1 MRTETH
7 LKSNKQAT
15 TKRANASTAKH
26 DVIVLLKQDH
36 MAVKKMF
43 SQYEKLAKQEDIQ
56 GKVKIANQI
65 CAELIAHTTAEE
77 EVFYPAAREATHDD
91 DMLNEANVEHDSAR
105 DLIGQIQSM
114 DPKDEMYD
122 AKVKVL
128 GEYIAHHVEEEETE
142 MFPMVRESKKL
153 NLKEMGV
160 TLSRR
165 KQVLMKELCNSAG
178 EVVPQQLRAKLGLAG
193 RH

>member
-7 LKSNKQAT
+7 LKSGQRAT
-15 TKRANASTAKH
+15 TNRAQTSTGRH

-36 MAVKKMF
+36 AAVKKLF
-43 SQYEKLAKQEDIQ
+43 SQYEKLAKQADMH

-65 CAELIAHTTAEE
+65 CAELIAHTLAEE
-77 EVFYPAAREATHDD
+77 EIFYPAARQATHDD

-114 DPKDEMYD
+114 DPQDEMYD

-153 NLKEMGV
+153 NLKEMGEI
-160 TLSRR
+160 LRQR
-165 KQVLMKELCNSAG
+165 KQALMKELCNSTG
-178 EVVPQQLRAKLGLAG
+178 EIVPQQLRAKLGLAG
-193 RH
+193 QH

>member
-7 LKSNKQAT
+7 LKSGQRAT
-15 TKRANASTAKH
+15 TNRAQTNRGRH

-36 MAVKKMF
+36 AAVKKLF
-43 SQYEKLAKQEDIQ
+43 SQYEKLAKQADMH

-65 CAELIAHTTAEE
+65 CAELIAHTLAEE
-77 EVFYPAAREATHDD
+77 EIFYPAARQATHDD

-114 DPKDEMYD
+114 DPQDEMYD

-142 MFPMVRESKKL
+142 MFPMVRASKKL
-153 NLKEMGV
+153 KLKEMGEI
-160 TLSRR
+160 LRQR
-165 KQVLMKELCNSAG
+165 KQALMKELCNSAG
-178 EVVPQQLRAKLGLAG
+178 EIAPQQLRAKLGLAG
-193 RH
+193 QH